1 MSGLDP
7 YILLW
12 LCLSCTKFK
21 KKIKKKKLL
30 SMKKTNPVTHY
41 SVMADEQFQA
51 DHTDILPKTIVF
63 LRAAL

>member
-1 MSGLDP
+1 
-7 YILLW
+7 
-12 LCLSCTKFK
+12 
-21 KKIKKKKLL
+21 
-30 SMKKTNPVTHY
+30 MKKTNPVTHY